1 MKRRYSLTA
10 QGVTYKLALR
20 CMRSCFAKGYLV
32 MEVWHLLYCKPR
44 QEARAQQHLANQGFS
59 SFLPMITVNKLRAGK
74 KVTVTEPLFP
84 RYLFL
89 HVPQQE
95 ISLNTIRSTRGIN
108 DFVRFGSEIAT
119 VPSQLIVSLTSRQMI
134 LQRQQA
140 ASLFERGEPL
150 EIISGPFSGLESVFE
165 MEDGDTRSVILIKLL
180 GCWVKAELDNKLF
193 ISKKNANKAISGC

>member
-1 MKRRYSLTA
+1 
-10 QGVTYKLALR
+10 
-20 CMRSCFAKGYLV
+20 

-59 SFLPMITVNKLRAGK
+59 SFLPIITVNKLRAGK
-74 KVTVTEPLFP
+74 KVAVTEPLFP

-95 ISLNTIRSTRGIN
+95 VSLNTIRSTRGIN
-108 DFVRFGSEIAT
+108 DFVRFGSDIAT
-119 VPSQLIVSLTSRQMI
+119 VPSQLIVSLTSRQII

-140 ASLFERGEPL
+140 AASLFEHGEPL
-150 EIISGPFSGLESVFE
+150 EIISGPFCGLESVFE
-165 MEDGDTRSVILIKLL
+165 MEDGDSRSIVLIKLL

-193 ISKKNANKAISGC
+193 ISKQNANKAGSGC